1 MSKPSFRPETGSI
14 PTNPG
19 VYRFMDGNGRVIYV
33 GKAKNLRARLTSYFG
48 NHEKLHERT
57 QRMVQTARDVTWTIV
72 DSEYEALQLEFMW
85 IKQYEPL
92 FNVRFRD
99 DKSYPYLAISMRE
112 EIPRAFVTR
121 NRELRGVKYFGPY
134 TQAWA
139 IRETL
144 DNLLKVFP
152 VRSCSKTVYDNAKKN
167 QRPCI
172 LAEIGKCSAPCVGRI
187 EPSAHKAIAKSLGDF
202 MNRGD
207 SSYLRSMQEKMK
219 LASDSQQYEYAA
231 QLRDDITA
239 LEKVLEKSTVVLQD
253 QTDADLFG
261 LARDQL
267 NAAVSFFIVRGG
279 RIRGNKGFVMDLA
292 EQMDDSE
299 IVEQLIKDVY
309 EEKPNIEPNSVP
321 KEILIP
327 TLPTNKE
334 ALEEWLT
341 KKRGSKV
348 SLRVPMRGDKKTLAH
363 TAEANAKHTLGS
375 YKSKR
380 SVDFTTRA
388 DALAG
393 IQKSLGLE
401 VAPLRIECF
410 DISHLGGTGAVGSM
424 AVFEDGLSKKS
435 QYRRFNVENFI
446 DDTDAI
452 YQVLSRRLKYLQQGA
467 QESKFSYRPGLL
479 LIDGGLPQ
487 VNAAARALKDS
498 GIDDIAICGIAKRLE
513 EVWLPGVDYPVILP
527 RTSDE
532 LFLLQRIRDEA
543 HRFAIE
549 AQRKKRSRSIQS
561 QLLEIN
567 GLGEKRAKQLLRRFG
582 SATRLRSA
590 TAEEISDLPGIGK
603 ILGKQIREHLNK
615 EPEDSTPISDE
626 SQ

>member
-1 MSKPSFRPETGSI
+1 MTKPSFRPETSSI
-14 PTNPG
+14 PTQPG
-19 VYRFMDGNGRVIYV
+19 VYRFMDANDRVIYV

-48 NHEKLHERT
+48 NQQKLHERT
-57 QRMVQTARDVTWTIV
+57 RRMVETAADVTWTIV

-85 IKQYEPL
+85 IKQYDPL

-121 NRELRGVKYFGPY
+121 NRELKGVKYFGPY

-152 VRSCSKTVYDNAKKN
+152 VRSCSKSVFDNAKKN
-167 QRPCI
+167 DRPCI

-187 EPSAHKAIAKSLGDF
+187 DQAAHKSIAKSLGDF

-207 SSYLRSMQEKMK
+207 SSYLRSMQEKMA
-219 LASDSQQYEYAA
+219 LASQEQQYEYAA
-231 QLRDDITA
+231 QLRDDIAA
-239 LEKVLEKSTVVLQD
+239 LERVLEKSTVVLQD

-261 LARDQL
+261 LARDSL

-279 RIRGNKGFVMDLA
+279 RIRGNKGFVIDLA
-292 EQMDDSE
+292 DELSDSE

-321 KEILIP
+321 KEILVP
-327 TLPTNKE
+327 ALPTNKE
-334 ALEEWLT
+334 ALETWLSE
-341 KKRGSKV
+341 KRGKKV
-348 SLRVPMRGDKKTLAH
+348 SFRIPQRGDKRTLSQ
-363 TAEANAKHTLGS
+363 TALANAKHTLS
-375 YKSKR
+375 TYKSKR

-393 IQKSLGLE
+393 IQKSLNLE
-401 VAPLRIECF
+401 TAPLRIECY

-424 AVFEDGLSKKS
+424 VVFEDGLSKKG
-435 QYRRFNVENFI
+435 QYRRFNIENFT

-452 YQVLSRRLKYLQQGA
+452 YQVLMRRLKYLGETQN
-467 QESKFSYRPGLL
+467 ENKFSYRPGLL

-487 VNAAARALKDS
+487 VNAARRALVDS
-498 GIDDIAICGIAKRLE
+498 GTEDIAVCGIAKRLE
-513 EVWLPGVDYPVILP
+513 EVWVPGEDFPVILP

-549 AQRKKRSRSIQS
+549 AQRKKRSKSIQS
-561 QLLEIN
+561 QLLSIP
-567 GLGEKRAKQLLRRFG
+567 GLGDKRARQLLRRFG
-582 SATRLRSA
+582 SATRLRQAS
-590 TAEEISDLPGIGK
+590 AEEIADLPGIGVALAEE
-603 ILGKQIREHLNK
+603 IHRHLNK
-615 EPEDSTPISDE
+615 SVQESAESESDN
-626 SQ
+626 Q

>member
-1 MSKPSFRPETGSI
+1 MNKPSFRPETGSI

-57 QRMVQTARDVTWTIV
+57 QRMVETARDVTWTIV

-112 EIPRAFVTR
+112 EVPRAFVTR
-121 NRELRGVKYFGPY
+121 NRELKGVKYFGPY

-167 QRPCI
+167 DRPCI

-187 EPSAHKAIAKSLGDF
+187 DKPAHKAIAKSLGDF

-207 SSYLRSMQEKMK
+207 NSYLKSMQEKMK
-219 LASDSQQYEYAA
+219 LASESQQYEYAA
-231 QLRDDITA
+231 QLRDDINA
-239 LEKVLEKSTVVLQD
+239 LEKVLEKSTVVMQD

-292 EQMDDSE
+292 EEMQDSE

-321 KEILIP
+321 REILIP

-334 ALEEWLT
+334 ALEEWLSS
-341 KKRGSKV
+341 KRGSKV
-348 SLRVPMRGDKKTLAH
+348 SLRIPQRGDKRTLSQ
-363 TAEANAKHTLGS
+363 TAEANAKHILGS

-380 SVDFTTRA
+380 
-388 DALAG
+388 
-393 IQKSLGLE
+393 
-401 VAPLRIECF
+401 
-410 DISHLGGTGAVGSM
+410 
-424 AVFEDGLSKKS
+424 
-435 QYRRFNVENFI
+435 
-446 DDTDAI
+446 
-452 YQVLSRRLKYLQQGA
+452 
-467 QESKFSYRPGLL
+467 
-479 LIDGGLPQ
+479 
-487 VNAAARALKDS
+487 
-498 GIDDIAICGIAKRLE
+498 
-513 EVWLPGVDYPVILP
+513 
-527 RTSDE
+527 
-532 LFLLQRIRDEA
+532 
-543 HRFAIE
+543 
-549 AQRKKRSRSIQS
+549 
-561 QLLEIN
+561 
-567 GLGEKRAKQLLRRFG
+567 
-582 SATRLRSA
+582 
-590 TAEEISDLPGIGK
+590 
-603 ILGKQIREHLNK
+603 
-615 EPEDSTPISDE
+615 
-626 SQ
+626 

>member
-1 MSKPSFRPETGSI
+1 MTTPSFRPETSSI
-14 PTNPG
+14 PTQPG
-19 VYRFMDGNGRVIYV
+19 VYRFMDANNRVIYV

-48 NHEKLHERT
+48 NQQKLHERT
-57 QRMVQTARDVTWTIV
+57 RRMVETAADVTWTIV

-85 IKQYEPL
+85 IKQYDPL

-152 VRSCSKTVYDNAKKN
+152 VRSCSKSVFENAKKN
-167 QRPCI
+167 SRPCI

-187 EPSAHKAIAKSLGDF
+187 DQAAHKSIAKSLGDF

-207 SSYLRSMQEKMK
+207 SSYLHSMQEKMA
-219 LASDSQQYEYAA
+219 LASQDQQYEYAA
-231 QLRDDITA
+231 QLRDDIAA
-239 LEKVLEKSTVVLQD
+239 LERVLEKSTVVLQD

-261 LARDQL
+261 LARDSL

-279 RIRGNKGFVMDLA
+279 RIRGNKGFVIDLA
-292 EQMDDSE
+292 DELSDSE

-321 KEILIP
+321 KEILVP
-327 TLPTNKE
+327 ELPTNKE
-334 ALEEWLT
+334 ALETWLSE
-341 KKRGSKV
+341 KRGKKV
-348 SLRVPMRGDKKTLAH
+348 TFRIPQRGDKRTLSQ
-363 TAEANAKHTLGS
+363 TALANAKHTLAT

-393 IQKSLGLE
+393 IQKSLNLE
-401 VAPLRIECF
+401 TAPLRIECY

-424 AVFEDGLSKKS
+424 VVFEDGLSKKG
-435 QYRRFNVENFI
+435 QYRRFNIDNFA

-452 YQVLSRRLKYLQQGA
+452 YQVLMRRLKYLGETQT
-467 QESKFSYRPGLL
+467 ENKFSYRPGLL

-487 VNAAARALKDS
+487 VNAAKRALVDS
-498 GIDDIAICGIAKRLE
+498 GAEDIAVCGIAKRLE
-513 EVWLPGVDYPVILP
+513 EVWVPGEDFPIVLP

-549 AQRKKRSRSIQS
+549 AQRKKRSKSIQS
-561 QLLEIN
+561 QLLSIP
-567 GLGEKRAKQLLRRFG
+567 GLGDKRARQLLRRFG
-582 SATRLRSA
+582 SATRLRQAS
-590 TAEEISDLPGIGK
+590 AEEISDLPGIGVALAEE
-603 ILGKQIREHLNK
+603 IHRHLNK
-615 EPEDSTPISDE
+615 SVQESAESESDN
-626 SQ
+626 Q

>member
-1 MSKPSFRPETGSI
+1 MTKPSFRPETSSI
-14 PTNPG
+14 PTQPG
-19 VYRFMDGNGRVIYV
+19 VYRFMDANSRVIYV

-48 NHEKLHERT
+48 NQQKLHERT
-57 QRMVQTARDVTWTIV
+57 RRMVETAADVTWTIV

-85 IKQYEPL
+85 IKQYDPL

-121 NRELRGVKYFGPY
+121 NRELKGVKYFGPY

-152 VRSCSKTVYDNAKKN
+152 VRSCSKSVFDNAKKN
-167 QRPCI
+167 DRPCI
-172 LAEIGKCSAPCVGRI
+172 LAEIGKCSAPCVGRVDQA
-187 EPSAHKAIAKSLGDF
+187 AHKSIAKSLGDF

-207 SSYLRSMQEKMK
+207 SSYLRSMQEKMA
-219 LASDSQQYEYAA
+219 LASQEQQYEYAA
-231 QLRDDITA
+231 QLRDDIAA
-239 LEKVLEKSTVVLQD
+239 LERVLEKSTVVMQD

-261 LARDQL
+261 LARDSL

-292 EQMDDSE
+292 DELSDSE
-299 IVEQLIKDVY
+299 IVEQLIRDVY

-321 KEILIP
+321 KEILVP
-327 TLPTNKE
+327 AMPSNKE
-334 ALEEWLT
+334 ALQTWLSE
-341 KKRGSKV
+341 KRGSKV
-348 SLRVPMRGDKKTLAH
+348 TLRIPQRGDKRSLSQ
-363 TAEANAKHTLGS
+363 TALTNAKHTLS
-375 YKSKR
+375 TYKSKR

-393 IQKSLGLE
+393 IQKSLNLE
-401 VAPLRIECF
+401 TAPLRIECY
-410 DISHLGGTGAVGSM
+410 DISHLGGTGAVGSLV
-424 AVFEDGLSKKS
+424 VFEDGLSKKG
-435 QYRRFNVENFI
+435 QYRRFNVEDFA

-452 YQVLSRRLKYLQQGA
+452 YQVLVRRLKYLGEA
-467 QESKFSYRPGLL
+467 QTDNKFSYRPGLL

-487 VNAAARALKDS
+487 VNAAKKALVDS

-513 EVWLPGVDYPVILP
+513 EVWVPEEQFPIILP

-549 AQRKKRSRSIQS
+549 AQRKKRSKSIQS
-561 QLLEIN
+561 QLLNIP
-567 GLGEKRAKQLLRRFG
+567 GLGDKRARQLLRRFG
-582 SATRLRSA
+582 SATRLRQA
-590 TAEEISDLPGIGK
+590 TAEEIADLPGIGLTLAEE
-603 ILGKQIREHLNK
+603 IHRQLNK
-615 EPEDSTPISDE
+615 SDAQSAE
-626 SQ
+626 SMPDNQ

>member
-1 MSKPSFRPETGSI
+1 MTGPSFRPATGSI
-14 PTNPG
+14 PTDPG
-19 VYRFMDGNGRVIYV
+19 VYRFMDANGRVIYV
-33 GKAKNLRARLTSYFG
+33 GKAKNLRSRLTSYFG
-48 NHEKLHERT
+48 KLEKLHERT
-57 QRMVQTARDVTWTIV
+57 QRMITTAADVTWTIV

-85 IKQYEPL
+85 IKQYDPL

-99 DKSYPYLAISMRE
+99 DKSYPYLAISMKE
-112 EIPRAFVTR
+112 EVPRAFVTR

-152 VRSCSKTVYDNAKKN
+152 MRSCSRSVYDTAKRN

-187 EPSAHKAIAKSLGDF
+187 SPEAHKSIAKSLGDF

-207 SSYLRSMQEKMK
+207 NSYLKSMRDKMSQ
-219 LASDSQQYEYAA
+219 ASEQQQYEFAA

-261 LARDQL
+261 LARDEL

-279 RIRGNKGFVMDLA
+279 RVRGNKGFVMDLSEELTDA
-292 EQMDDSE
+292 E

-309 EEKPNIEPNSVP
+309 EQKPNIEPNSIP
-321 KEILIP
+321 KELLVP
-327 TLPTNKE
+327 TLPTNQE
-334 ALEEWLT
+334 ALETWLSER
-341 KKRGSKV
+341 RGSKV
-348 SLRVPMRGDKKTLAH
+348 SFRTPMRGDKKTLAE
-363 TAEANAKHTLGS
+363 TAATNAKHALGS

-380 SVDFTTRA
+380 GVDFTTRA

-393 IQKSLGLE
+393 IQKSLGLA

-410 DISHLGGTGAVGSM
+410 DISHLGGTNAVGSM
-424 AVFEDGLSKKS
+424 AVFEDGLSKKG

-452 YQVLSRRLKYLQQGA
+452 YQVLSRRLKYLN
-467 QESKFSYRPGLL
+467 QENSDTKFSYRPGLL

-487 VNAAARALKDS
+487 VNAAKRALDDS
-498 GIDDIAICGIAKRLE
+498 GVEDIAICGIAKRLE
-513 EVWLPGVDYPVILP
+513 EVWIPGESYPVILP

-549 AQRKKRSRSIQS
+549 AQRKKRSNSIQS
-561 QLLEIN
+561 QLLEIS
-567 GLGEKRAKQLLRRFG
+567 GLGEKRARQLLRRFG
-582 SATRLRSA
+582 SAARLREA
-590 TAEEISDLPGIGK
+590 TVEEIMDLPGIGES
-603 ILGKQIREHLNK
+603 LAREIVTQLAQEK
-615 EPEDSTPISDE
+615 AKTPASEDD

>member
-1 MSKPSFRPETGSI
+1 MTIPSFRPQTSSI
-14 PTNPG
+14 PTDPG

-33 GKAKNLRARLTSYFG
+33 GKAKNLRSRLTSYFG
-48 NHEKLHERT
+48 NQQKLHERT

-112 EIPRAFVTR
+112 EVPRAFVTR
-121 NRELRGVKYFGPY
+121 NRELKGVKYFGPY

-152 VRSCSKTVYDNAKKN
+152 VRSCSKSVFETAKKN
-167 QRPCI
+167 ARPCI
-172 LAEIGKCSAPCVGRI
+172 LAEIGKCSAPCVDRI
-187 EPSAHKAIAKSLGDF
+187 EKPAHKSIAKSLGDF
-202 MNRGD
+202 MSRGD
-207 SSYLRSMQEKMK
+207 NSYLKSMQEKMK
-219 LASDSQQYEYAA
+219 LASESQQYEYAA
-231 QLRDDITA
+231 QLRDDINA

-292 EQMDDSE
+292 DQMEDAE

-321 KEILIP
+321 KEILVP
-327 TLPTNKE
+327 ALPTNSE
-334 ALEEWLT
+334 ALEEWLSN
-341 KKRGSKV
+341 KRGSRVK
-348 SLRVPMRGDKKTLAH
+348 LRIPQRGDKRTLSQ

-435 QYRRFNVENFI
+435 QYRRFNVDNFV

-452 YQVLSRRLKYLQQGA
+452 YQVLTRRLKYLKEGA
-467 QESKFSYRPGLL
+467 EESKFSYRPGLL

-487 VNAAARALKDS
+487 VNAAAKALVDS

-513 EVWLPGVDYPVILP
+513 EVWIPGNQYPVILP

-549 AQRKKRSRSIQS
+549 AQRKKRSKSIQS
-561 QLLEIN
+561 QLLDIN

-582 SATRLRSA
+582 SATRLRNA
-590 TAEEISDLPGIGK
+590 TAEEIGDVPGIG
-603 ILGKQIREHLNK
+603 IELARQIREQLSK
-615 EPEDSTPISDE
+615 DSAVSNETDAE
-626 SQ
+626 RK

>member
-1 MSKPSFRPETGSI
+1 MTKPSFRPETSSI
-14 PTNPG
+14 PTQPG
-19 VYRFMDGNGRVIYV
+19 VYRFMDANSRVIYV

-48 NHEKLHERT
+48 NQQKLHERT
-57 QRMVQTARDVTWTIV
+57 RRMVETAADVTWTIV

-85 IKQYEPL
+85 IKQYDPL

-152 VRSCSKTVYDNAKKN
+152 VRSCSKSVFDNAKKN
-167 QRPCI
+167 SRPCI

-187 EPSAHKAIAKSLGDF
+187 DQAAHKSIAKSLGDF

-207 SSYLRSMQEKMK
+207 SSYLRSMQEKMA
-219 LASDSQQYEYAA
+219 LASQDQQYEYAA
-231 QLRDDITA
+231 QLRDDIAA
-239 LEKVLEKSTVVLQD
+239 LERVLEKSTVVLQD

-261 LARDQL
+261 LARDSL

-279 RIRGNKGFVMDLA
+279 RIRGNKGFVIDLA
-292 EQMDDSE
+292 DELSDSE

-321 KEILIP
+321 KEILVP
-327 TLPTNKE
+327 ELPTNKE
-334 ALEEWLT
+334 ALETWLSE
-341 KKRGSKV
+341 KRGKKV
-348 SLRVPMRGDKKTLAH
+348 TFRIPQRGDKRTLSQ
-363 TAEANAKHTLGS
+363 TALANAKHTLAT

-393 IQKSLGLE
+393 IQKSLNLE
-401 VAPLRIECF
+401 TAPLRIECY

-424 AVFEDGLSKKS
+424 VVFEDGLSKKG
-435 QYRRFNVENFI
+435 QYRRFNIDKFA

-452 YQVLSRRLKYLQQGA
+452 YQVLMRRLKYLGETQT
-467 QESKFSYRPGLL
+467 ENKFSYRPGLL

-487 VNAAARALKDS
+487 VNAAKRALVDS
-498 GIDDIAICGIAKRLE
+498 GTEDIAVCGIAKRLE
-513 EVWLPGVDYPVILP
+513 EVWVPGEDFPIILP

-549 AQRKKRSRSIQS
+549 AQRKKRSKSIQS
-561 QLLEIN
+561 QLLSIP
-567 GLGEKRAKQLLRRFG
+567 GLGDKRARQLLRRFG
-582 SATRLRSA
+582 SATRLRQAS
-590 TAEEISDLPGIGK
+590 AEEISDLPGIGVALAEE
-603 ILGKQIREHLNK
+603 IHRHLNK
-615 EPEDSTPISDE
+615 SVQESAESESDN
-626 SQ
+626 Q

>member
-1 MSKPSFRPETGSI
+1 
-14 PTNPG
+14 
-19 VYRFMDGNGRVIYV
+19 MDGNGRVIYV
-33 GKAKNLRARLTSYFG
+33 GKAKNLRSRLTSYFG
-48 NHEKLHERT
+48 NQQKLHERT

-112 EIPRAFVTR
+112 EVPRAFVTR
-121 NRELRGVKYFGPY
+121 NRELKGVKYFGPY

-152 VRSCSKTVYDNAKKN
+152 VRSCSKSVFETAKKN
-167 QRPCI
+167 ARPCI
-172 LAEIGKCSAPCVGRI
+172 LAEIGKCSAPCVDRI
-187 EPSAHKAIAKSLGDF
+187 EKPAHKAIAKSLGDF
-202 MNRGD
+202 MSRGD
-207 SSYLRSMQEKMK
+207 NSYLKSMQEKMK
-219 LASDSQQYEYAA
+219 LASESQQYEYAA
-231 QLRDDITA
+231 QLRDDINA

-292 EQMDDSE
+292 DQMEDAE

-321 KEILIP
+321 KEILVP
-327 TLPTNKE
+327 ALPTNSE
-334 ALEEWLT
+334 ALEEWLSN
-341 KKRGSKV
+341 KRGSRVK
-348 SLRVPMRGDKKTLAH
+348 LRIPQRGDKRTLSQ

-435 QYRRFNVENFI
+435 QYRRFNVDNFV

-452 YQVLSRRLKYLQQGA
+452 YQVLTRRLKYLKEGA
-467 QESKFSYRPGLL
+467 EESKFSYRPGLL

-487 VNAAARALKDS
+487 VNAAAKALVDS

-513 EVWLPGVDYPVILP
+513 EVWIPGDQYPVILP

-532 LFLLQRIRDEA
+532 LFILQRIRDEA

-549 AQRKKRSRSIQS
+549 AQRKKRSKSIQS
-561 QLLEIN
+561 QLLDIN

-582 SATRLRSA
+582 SATRLRNA
-590 TAEEISDLPGIGK
+590 TAEEIGDVPGIG
-603 ILGKQIREHLNK
+603 IELARQISEQLSK
-615 EPEDSTPISDE
+615 DSAVSNETDAE
-626 SQ
+626 RK

>member
-1 MSKPSFRPETGSI
+1 MTAPNFRPQTSTI
-14 PTNPG
+14 PTDPG

-33 GKAKNLRARLTSYFG
+33 GKAKNLRSRLTSYFG
-48 NHEKLHERT
+48 NQQKLHERT

-112 EIPRAFVTR
+112 EVPRAFVTR
-121 NRELRGVKYFGPY
+121 NRELKGVKYFGPY

-152 VRSCSKTVYDNAKKN
+152 VRSCSKSVFETAKKN
-167 QRPCI
+167 ARPCI
-172 LAEIGKCSAPCVGRI
+172 LAEIGKCSAPCVDRI
-187 EPSAHKAIAKSLGDF
+187 EKPAHKSIAKSLGDF
-202 MNRGD
+202 MTRGD
-207 SSYLRSMQEKMK
+207 NSYLKSMQEKMK
-219 LASDSQQYEYAA
+219 LASESQQYEYAA
-231 QLRDDITA
+231 QLRDDINA

-292 EQMDDSE
+292 DQMEDAE

-321 KEILIP
+321 KEILVP
-327 TLPTNKE
+327 ALPTNSE
-334 ALEEWLT
+334 ALEEWLSN
-341 KKRGSKV
+341 KRGSRVK
-348 SLRVPMRGDKKTLAH
+348 LRIPQRGDKRTLSQ

-435 QYRRFNVENFI
+435 QYRRFNVDNFV

-452 YQVLSRRLKYLQQGA
+452 YQVLTRRLKYLKEGA
-467 QESKFSYRPGLL
+467 EESKFSYRPGLL

-487 VNAAARALKDS
+487 VNAAAKALVDS

-513 EVWLPGVDYPVILP
+513 EVWIPGDQYPVILP

-549 AQRKKRSRSIQS
+549 AQRKKRSKSIQS
-561 QLLEIN
+561 QLLDIN

-582 SATRLRSA
+582 SATRLRNA
-590 TAEEISDLPGIGK
+590 TAEEIGDVPGIG
-603 ILGKQIREHLNK
+603 IELARQISEQLSK
-615 EPEDSTPISDE
+615 DSAVSNETDAE
-626 SQ
+626 RK

>member
-1 MSKPSFRPETGSI
+1 MNKPSFRPETGSI

-33 GKAKNLRARLTSYFG
+33 GKAKNLRSRLSSYFG
-48 NHEKLHERT
+48 NHSKLHERT
-57 QRMVQTARDVTWTIV
+57 QRMVETAKDVTWTIV

-99 DKSYPYLAISMRE
+99 DKSYPYLAISMKDE
-112 EIPRAFVTR
+112 VPRAFVTR
-121 NRELRGVKYFGPY
+121 NRELKGVKYFGPY

-152 VRSCSKTVYDNAKKN
+152 VRSCSRSVYDNAKKN

-172 LAEIGKCSAPCVGRI
+172 LAEIGKCSAPCVGRV
-187 EPSAHKAIAKSLGDF
+187 EKPAHKSIAKALGDF

-207 SSYLRSMQEKMK
+207 NSYLKSMQEKMRQ
-219 LASDSQQYEYAA
+219 ASESQQYEYAA
-231 QLRDDITA
+231 QLRDDINA
-239 LEKVLEKSTVVLQD
+239 LEKVLEKSTVVMQD

-261 LARDQL
+261 LARDEL

-292 EQMDDSE
+292 EDMQDEE

-309 EEKPNIEPNSVP
+309 EQKPNIEPNSVP
-321 KEILIP
+321 KEILVP
-327 TLPTNKE
+327 TLPTNIE
-334 ALEEWLT
+334 SLEQWLT
-341 KKRGSKV
+341 DKRGSKV
-348 SLRVPMRGDKKTLAH
+348 SLRIPQRGDKRTLSQ
-363 TAEANAKHTLGS
+363 TAEANAKHTLGN

-424 AVFEDGLSKKS
+424 VVFEDGLSKKA
-435 QYRRFNVENFI
+435 QYRRFNVENFV

-452 YQVLSRRLKYLQQGA
+452 YQVLMRRLKYLQ
-467 QESKFSYRPGLL
+467 ETVPDSKFSYKPGLL

-498 GIDDIAICGIAKRLE
+498 GIDDIAACGIAKRLE
-513 EVWLPGVDYPVILP
+513 EVWIPGVDYPVILP

-549 AQRKKRSRSIQS
+549 AQRKKRSRNIQS

-582 SATRLRSA
+582 SATRLRTA
-590 TAEEISDLPGIGK
+590 TAEEISDLPGIGLELAK
-603 ILGKQIREHLNK
+603 HIQTHLNNQPANSEK
-615 EPEDSTPISDE
+615 TAGEN
-626 SQ
+626 Q

>member
-1 MSKPSFRPETGSI
+1 MTIPSFRPQTSTI
-14 PTNPG
+14 PTDPG

-33 GKAKNLRARLTSYFG
+33 GKAKNLRSRLTSYFG
-48 NHEKLHERT
+48 NQQKLHERT

-112 EIPRAFVTR
+112 EVPRAFVTR
-121 NRELRGVKYFGPY
+121 NRELKGVKYFGPY

-152 VRSCSKTVYDNAKKN
+152 VRSCSKSVFETAKKN
-167 QRPCI
+167 ARPCI
-172 LAEIGKCSAPCVGRI
+172 LAEIGKCSAPCVDRI
-187 EPSAHKAIAKSLGDF
+187 EKPAHKSIAKSLGDF
-202 MNRGD
+202 MSRGD
-207 SSYLRSMQEKMK
+207 NSYLKSMQEKMK
-219 LASDSQQYEYAA
+219 LASESQQYEYAA
-231 QLRDDITA
+231 QLRDDINA

-292 EQMDDSE
+292 DQMEDAE

-321 KEILIP
+321 KEILVP
-327 TLPTNKE
+327 ALPTNSE
-334 ALEEWLT
+334 ALEEWLSN
-341 KKRGSKV
+341 KRGSRVK
-348 SLRVPMRGDKKTLAH
+348 LRIPQRGDKRTLSQ

-424 AVFEDGLSKKS
+424 VVFEDGLSKKS
-435 QYRRFNVENFI
+435 QYRRFNVDNFV

-452 YQVLSRRLKYLQQGA
+452 YQVLTRRLKYLKEGA
-467 QESKFSYRPGLL
+467 EESKFSYRPGLL

-487 VNAAARALKDS
+487 VNAAAKALVDS

-513 EVWLPGVDYPVILP
+513 EVWIPGNQYPVILP

-549 AQRKKRSRSIQS
+549 AQRKKRSKSIQS
-561 QLLEIN
+561 QLLDIN

-582 SATRLRSA
+582 SATRLRNA
-590 TAEEISDLPGIGK
+590 TAEEIGDVPGIG
-603 ILGKQIREHLNK
+603 IELARQIREQLSK
-615 EPEDSTPISDE
+615 DSAVSDE
-626 SQ
+626 TDAERK